1 MYNEEQTNT
10 KIDIK
15 IKEKEFNSKNEEAI
29 YYKMKYEKY
38 KTKYIVINND
48 NMSLIN
54 QKNDLLSQI
63 EKLKNELESE
73 KILRKSFQNK
83 YSDLL
88 KKQNN
93 IIPINVPIDSNNNN
107 KGNNI
112 NNKNN
117 IRIESKKSIIEQEEK
132 LDEEINEDNEKIY
145 EQKLDIQS
153 DSKLNSSDLKQ
164 KLINEMISKFDID
177 KLSKSLQLDF
187 LEFQKDII
195 SFRRKLYLKETQIIK
210 LEKVIRTWLEISSTL
225 KKGVKVLINSMIT
238 FKENLIDEQLEI
250 FDECPDLISLIYVL
264 QNSFNDIT
272 NQFEI
277 FLCSI
282 DNTFI
287 SQLETFLT
295 HTLVELT
302 ETRNSY
308 IKYTEE
314 FLSLESKFLCIK
326 KNQIKEIQ
334 KENYLSQY
342 KLREFSKYDYIC
354 KINEILLYIKIE
366 LPEKIAL
373 FIYSLISLFR
383 QGYDI
388 LKKIDST
395 INDNLDK
402 VSVKYKEKEKILLA
416 MKNKKKLLGPTLE
429 KVNNSILTKEG
440 FLYYKEKDV
449 IKYFKKQYFKFY
461 NGSII
466 YFKIN
471 QNFQNSNSNNKIIT
485 SIEEIDTSAYFE
497 LCNLLFCNVRK
508 NDKDYEYPF
517 CFEVIS
523 ANLKKTFIFQAENE
537 IEAEEWVN
545 AIRNSISNVI
555 SSYNDDD
562 KLDENNNNKYLN
574 KEDLIIPELKENRI
588 DKLINNNICSDC
600 SSSSPTWISVN
611 WLSLI
616 CIDCSSVHRSLGVQ
630 VSKIRSLRLDNLDP
644 DYLDLIEFMG
654 EENIKNILEE
664 NTKSYEKP
672 KPNSMFTEKEI
683 FITNKYKNKKY
694 IRQLN
699 IMELE
704 DIPSQIFKCI
714 EKNDL
719 IQIFF
724 LLKLD
729 KCKINNNY
737 KYKDDEYTFMHHAA
751 KLGKILVFK
760 LLILLGGELNNPDT
774 KNLKPMDYATIYK
787 NSEICDYI
795 VRKIEEINRL

>member
-1 MYNEEQTNT
+1 
-10 KIDIK
+10 
-15 IKEKEFNSKNEEAI
+15 
-29 YYKMKYEKY
+29 
-38 KTKYIVINND
+38 
-48 NMSLIN
+48 
-54 QKNDLLSQI
+54 
-63 EKLKNELESE
+63 
-73 KILRKSFQNK
+73 
-83 YSDLL
+83 
-88 KKQNN
+88 
-93 IIPINVPIDSNNNN
+93 
-107 KGNNI
+107 
-112 NNKNN
+112 
-117 IRIESKKSIIEQEEK
+117 
-132 LDEEINEDNEKIY
+132 
-145 EQKLDIQS
+145 
-153 DSKLNSSDLKQ
+153 
-164 KLINEMISKFDID
+164 
-177 KLSKSLQLDF
+177 
-187 LEFQKDII
+187 
-195 SFRRKLYLKETQIIK
+195 
-210 LEKVIRTWLEISSTL
+210 
-225 KKGVKVLINSMIT
+225 MIT

-250 FDECPDLISLIYVL
+250 FDECPDLISLIYIL

-287 SQLETFLT
+287 SQIETFLT

-429 KVNNSILTKEG
+429 KVNNSILKKEG

-699 IMELE
+699 TKELE
-704 DIPSQIFKCI
+704 DIPTQIFKCI
-714 EKNDL
+714 EKNYL
-719 IQIFF
+719 NQIFF
-724 LLKLD
+724 
-729 KCKINNNY
+729 Y
-737 KYKDDEYTFMHHAA
+737 
-751 KLGKILVFK
+751 
-760 LLILLGGELNNPDT
+760 
-774 KNLKPMDYATIYK
+774 
-787 NSEICDYI
+787 
-795 VRKIEEINRL
+795 

>member
-1 MYNEEQTNT
+1 MYNEEQT
-10 KIDIK
+10 IDIK

-38 KTKYIVINND
+38 KTKYTVINND

-107 KGNNI
+107 KDNNI

-704 DIPSQIFKCI
+704 DIPTQIFKCI

-724 LLKLD
+724 LLKID
-729 KCKINNNY
+729 KCKINSNY

>member
-1 MYNEEQTNT
+1 MENNQEKNNII
-10 KIDIK
+10 KIK
-15 IKEKEFNSKNEEAI
+15 IKEKEFSNKTEEVT

-38 KTKYIVINND
+38 KTKYTVINN
-48 NMSLIN
+48 NNISLIN
-54 QKNDLLSQI
+54 QKNILSSEI

-73 KILRKSFQNK
+73 KLLRKSFQNK

-88 KKQNN
+88 QKQNN
-93 IIPINVPIDSNNNN
+93 IIPNNIPIDSNNKNEETIN
-107 KGNNI
+107 LIKKQNI
-112 NNKNN
+112 K
-117 IRIESKKSIIEQEEK
+117 EEK
-132 LDEEINEDNEKIY
+132 LDEEINEEKNI
-145 EQKLDIQS
+145 EKEIKC

-164 KLINEMISKFDID
+164 KILNEITSKFDTD

-187 LEFQKDII
+187 LEYGKDLI
-195 SFRRKLYLKETQIIK
+195 SFRRKLYLTEDKMIK
-210 LEKVIRTWLEISSTL
+210 LEKIIKTWLEISSTL
-225 KKGVKVLINSMIT
+225 KKGIKVLINSMIT
-238 FKENLIDEQLEI
+238 FKENLVNEQLEI

-264 QNSFNDIT
+264 QNTFTDIT

-287 SQLETFLT
+287 NQLQFFLT
-295 HTLVELT
+295 HTFVELN

-308 IKYTEE
+308 MKYLEE
-314 FLSLESKFLCIK
+314 FLSAESKFLCIK
-326 KNQIKEIQ
+326 KNQIKETQ

-354 KINEILLYIKIE
+354 KINEILLYIKVE

-383 QGYDI
+383 QGHDI
-388 LKKIDST
+388 LDKIDST

-402 VSVKYKEKEKILLA
+402 ISVKYKEKEKIITS
-416 MKNKKKLLGPTLE
+416 MKNTKKLLGANLE
-429 KVNNSILTKEG
+429 KVNTSIIKKEG

-461 NGSII
+461 NGLII

-471 QNFQNSNSNNKIIT
+471 QNSQNSNSNNKIIT
-485 SIEEIDTSAYFE
+485 SSEEIDTSSYFE
-497 LCNLLFCNVRK
+497 LCNLLFCNVKK

-523 ANLKKTFIFQAENE
+523 ANLKKTFIFQAETE
-537 IEAEEWVN
+537 IDAEEWVN

-555 SSYNDDD
+555 SSYNDND
-562 KLDENNNNKYLN
+562 KLIENNNKLN
-574 KEDLIIPELKENRI
+574 LIKEDYIIPELKENKI

-600 SSSSPTWISVN
+600 SSQSPTWISVN

-630 VSKIRSLRLDNLDP
+630 ISKIRSLRLDNLDP
-644 DYLDLIEFMG
+644 DYIELIEFMG

-699 IMELE
+699 NKELD
-704 DIPSQIFKCI
+704 DIPTQIFKFI

-719 IQIFF
+719 NQIFF
-724 LLKLD
+724 LLKID
-729 KCKINNNY
+729 KCKINDNY
-737 KYKDDEYTFMHHAA
+737 KYKEDEYTFMHHAA

>member
-1 MYNEEQTNT
+1 MDNEKQINH
-10 KIDIK
+10 IINIK
-15 IKEKEFNSKNEEAI
+15 IKEKEFSSKNEESI

-38 KTKYIVINND
+38 KTKYTVINND
-48 NMSLIN
+48 NISLIN

-88 KKQNN
+88 KKSNNN
-93 IIPINVPIDSNNNN
+93 IPNNIPIDSNNNN
-107 KGNNI
+107 KTNNI
-112 NNKNN
+112 IISN
-117 IRIESKKSIIEQEEK
+117 KKSIIEQEEK
-132 LDEEINEDNEKIY
+132 LDEDTNEENEKIY
-145 EQKLDIQS
+145 DQKLNIQS

-164 KLINEMISKFDID
+164 KVINEMISKFDIN

-187 LEFQKDII
+187 LEYDKDII
-195 SFRRKLYLKETQIIK
+195 SFRRKLYLKETQILK

-238 FKENLIDEQLEI
+238 FKENLIDDQLEI

-295 HTLVELT
+295 NTIVELND
-302 ETRNSY
+302 TRNSY
-308 IKYTEE
+308 IKYVEE
-314 FLSLESKFLCIK
+314 FISLESKFLCIK
-326 KNQIKEIQ
+326 KNQVKESQ
-334 KENYLSQY
+334 KENYLTQY

-366 LPEKIAL
+366 LPEKISL

-383 QGYDI
+383 QGND
-388 LKKIDST
+388 LLNKIDST

-402 VSVKYKEKEKILLA
+402 ISVKYKEKEKIILT

-429 KVNNSILTKEG
+429 KVNNSLIKKEG

-461 NGSII
+461 NGLII

-471 QNFQNSNSNNKIIT
+471 QNSQNSNSNNKIIT
-485 SIEEIDTSAYFE
+485 SSEEIDTSSYFE
-497 LCNLLFCNVRK
+497 LCNLLFCNVKK

-523 ANLKKTFIFQAENE
+523 ANLKKTFIFQAETE
-537 IEAEEWVN
+537 IDAEEWVN

-555 SSYNDDD
+555 SSYNDND
-562 KLDENNNNKYLN
+562 KLIENNNKLN
-574 KEDLIIPELKENRI
+574 LIKEDYIIPELKENKI

-600 SSSSPTWISVN
+600 SSQSPTWISVN

-630 VSKIRSLRLDNLDP
+630 ISKIRSLRLDNLDP
-644 DYLDLIEFMG
+644 DYIELIEFMG

-699 IMELE
+699 NKELD
-704 DIPSQIFKCI
+704 DIPTQIFKFI

-719 IQIFF
+719 NQIFF
-724 LLKLD
+724 LLKID
-729 KCKINNNY
+729 KCKINDNY
-737 KYKDDEYTFMHHAA
+737 KYKEDEYTFMHHAA

>member
-600 SSSSPTWISVN
+600 SSSTPTWISVN

-704 DIPSQIFKCI
+704 DIPTQIFKCI

>member
-1 MYNEEQTNT
+1 MYNEEQT
-10 KIDIK
+10 IDIK

-38 KTKYIVINND
+38 KTKYTVINND

-107 KGNNI
+107 KDNNI

-314 FLSLESKFLCIK
+314 FLSLESKFLCIEK
-326 KNQIKEIQ
+326 HQIKEIQ

-383 QGYDI
+383 QGHDI
-388 LKKIDST
+388 LDKIDST

-402 VSVKYKEKEKILLA
+402 ISVKYK
-416 MKNKKKLLGPTLE
+416 
-429 KVNNSILTKEG
+429 
-440 FLYYKEKDV
+440 
-449 IKYFKKQYFKFY
+449 
-461 NGSII
+461 
-466 YFKIN
+466 
-471 QNFQNSNSNNKIIT
+471 
-485 SIEEIDTSAYFE
+485 
-497 LCNLLFCNVRK
+497 
-508 NDKDYEYPF
+508 
-517 CFEVIS
+517 
-523 ANLKKTFIFQAENE
+523 
-537 IEAEEWVN
+537 
-545 AIRNSISNVI
+545 
-555 SSYNDDD
+555 
-562 KLDENNNNKYLN
+562 
-574 KEDLIIPELKENRI
+574 
-588 DKLINNNICSDC
+588 
-600 SSSSPTWISVN
+600 
-611 WLSLI
+611 
-616 CIDCSSVHRSLGVQ
+616 
-630 VSKIRSLRLDNLDP
+630 
-644 DYLDLIEFMG
+644 
-654 EENIKNILEE
+654 
-664 NTKSYEKP
+664 
-672 KPNSMFTEKEI
+672 
-683 FITNKYKNKKY
+683 
-694 IRQLN
+694 
-699 IMELE
+699 
-704 DIPSQIFKCI
+704 
-714 EKNDL
+714 
-719 IQIFF
+719 
-724 LLKLD
+724 
-729 KCKINNNY
+729 
-737 KYKDDEYTFMHHAA
+737 
-751 KLGKILVFK
+751 
-760 LLILLGGELNNPDT
+760 
-774 KNLKPMDYATIYK
+774 
-787 NSEICDYI
+787 
-795 VRKIEEINRL
+795 

>member
-1 MYNEEQTNT
+1 MENNQEKNNII
-10 KIDIK
+10 KIK
-15 IKEKEFNSKNEEAI
+15 IKEKEFSNKTEEVT

-38 KTKYIVINND
+38 KTKYTVINN
-48 NMSLIN
+48 NNISLIN
-54 QKNDLLSQI
+54 QKNILSSEI

-73 KILRKSFQNK
+73 KLLRKSFQNK

-88 KKQNN
+88 QKQNN
-93 IIPINVPIDSNNNN
+93 IIPNNIPIDSNNKNEETIN
-107 KGNNI
+107 LIKKQNI
-112 NNKNN
+112 
-117 IRIESKKSIIEQEEK
+117 QEEK
-132 LDEEINEDNEKIY
+132 LDEEINEEKNI
-145 EQKLDIQS
+145 EKEIKC

-164 KLINEMISKFDID
+164 KILNEITSKFDTD

-187 LEFQKDII
+187 LEYGKDLI
-195 SFRRKLYLKETQIIK
+195 SFRRKLYLTEDKMIK
-210 LEKVIRTWLEISSTL
+210 LEKIIKTWLEISSTL
-225 KKGVKVLINSMIT
+225 KKGIKVLINSMIT
-238 FKENLIDEQLEI
+238 FKENLVNEQLEI

-264 QNSFNDIT
+264 QNTFTDIT

-287 SQLETFLT
+287 NQLQFFLT
-295 HTLVELT
+295 HTFVELN

-308 IKYTEE
+308 MKYLEE
-314 FLSLESKFLCIK
+314 FLSAESKFLCIK
-326 KNQIKEIQ
+326 KNQIKETQ

-354 KINEILLYIKIE
+354 KINEILLYIKVE

-383 QGYDI
+383 QGHDI
-388 LKKIDST
+388 LDKIDST

-402 VSVKYKEKEKILLA
+402 ISVKYKEKEKIITS
-416 MKNKKKLLGPTLE
+416 MKNTKKLLGANLE
-429 KVNNSILTKEG
+429 KVNTSIIKKEG
-440 FLYYKEKDV
+440 FLYYKEKDI
-449 IKYFKKQYFKFY
+449 IKYFKKRYFKFY

-466 YFKIN
+466 YFKLKQN
-471 QNFQNSNSNNKIIT
+471 QNQNSNNNKVVIT
-485 SIEEIDTSAYFE
+485 PEQIDTSSYFE

-523 ANLKKTFIFQAENE
+523 ANLKKTFIFQAETEN
-537 IEAEEWVN
+537 EAEEWIN

-555 SSYNDDD
+555 SSYNDNDNNLND
-562 KLDENNNNKYLN
+562 NNNKL
-574 KEDLIIPELKENRI
+574 EDYSIPDLKESRI

-616 CIDCSSVHRSLGVQ
+616 CIDCSSIHRSLGVQ
-630 VSKIRSLRLDNLDP
+630 ISKIRSLRLDNLDI
-644 DYLDLIEFMG
+644 DYIDLIESMG
-654 EENIKNILEE
+654 ENNIKSILEE
-664 NTKSYEKP
+664 NCKSYEKP

-683 FITNKYKNKKY
+683 FIINKYKNMKY
-694 IRQLN
+694 IKQL
-699 IMELE
+699 IGKELE
-704 DIPSQIFKCI
+704 DIPSQIFICI

-719 IQIFF
+719 NQMFF
-724 LLKLD
+724 LLKID
-729 KCKINNNY
+729 KCQINNNY
-737 KYKDDEYTFMHHAA
+737 KYKDEQYTFMHHAA
-751 KLGKILVFK
+751 KLGKILPFK
-760 LLILLGGELNNPDT
+760 LLILLGGEINKPDL

-795 VRKIEEINRL
+795 VRKIEEINRI